1 MTETAKPNPI
11 PESYRR
17 VTPCLVVRGA
27 AKALD
32 FYAEVFGAAE
42 RMRFPGPDGS
52 IAHAE
57 IQIGDSVVI
66 VEDEDPRRGTSAPP
80 ASGLPGM
87 PEVQFIYVA
96 DVDAT
101 MARAAELGATV
112 KRAPE
117 NQFYGD
123 RDGFLIDPFG
133 HGWTVASHVE
143 DVSGEELGRR
153 MAELFGSA

>member
-1 MTETAKPNPI
+1 
-11 PESYRR
+11 
-17 VTPCLVVRGA
+17 
-27 AKALD
+27 
-32 FYAEVFGAAE
+32 
-42 RMRFPGPDGS
+42 
-52 IAHAE
+52 
-57 IQIGDSVVI
+57 
-66 VEDEDPRRGTSAPP
+66 
-80 ASGLPGM
+80 M

-101 MARAAELGATV
+101 MTRAAELGATV
-112 KRAPE
+112 KRPPE

>member
-1 MTETAKPNPI
+1 M
-11 PESYRR
+11 
-17 VTPCLVVRGA
+17 
-27 AKALD
+27 
-32 FYAEVFGAAE
+32 
-42 RMRFPGPDGS
+42 
-52 IAHAE
+52 
-57 IQIGDSVVI
+57 I

-80 ASGLPGM
+80 PGGLPGT
-87 PEVQFIYVA
+87 PAYQFIYVE

-123 RDGFLIDPFG
+123 REGFLIDPFG

-143 DVSGEELGRR
+143 DVSGEEMGRR